1 MMFEVKMVVGVVGP
15 TAVGWY
21 LFKRAQRGAPLVAGL
36 K

>member
-21 LFKRAQRGAPLVAGL
+21 LFKRAQRAVGSSI
-36 K
+36 